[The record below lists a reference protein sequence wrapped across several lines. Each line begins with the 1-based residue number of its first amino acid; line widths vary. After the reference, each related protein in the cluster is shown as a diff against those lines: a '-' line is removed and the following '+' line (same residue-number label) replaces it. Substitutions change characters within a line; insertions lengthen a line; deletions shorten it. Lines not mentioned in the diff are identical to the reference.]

1 VRSSLQ
7 MLRRPSS
14 ALAGCALA
22 VAIATFALTGAAQ
35 PEAQPT
41 PPPLPPSGD
50 AGTPPPLP
58 PSGLTST
65 PPWTGQP
72 PIPSPTVPLA
82 PATRTTKP
90 NVVLPDY
97 PNFGTADPGVPKA
110 RANPTMMYFGIAM
123 TTGGLLLTIAGSI
136 ITASSIDAVDIYCD
150 GPAVCLH
157 RDDTVKKGIGTTML
171 VGGAAIGAIGFPLWL
186 FGGRMVPVKPKV
198 GSVTP
203 DVRVG
208 AGSARVSFAF

>member
-14 ALAGCALA
+14 ALAGCAVA

-35 PEAQPT
+35 PEAQPP
-41 PPPLPPSGD
+41 PPPLPPSGE
-50 AGTPPPLP
+50 AGTP
-58 PSGLTST
+58 

-72 PIPSPTVPLA
+72 PVPSPPTLP
-82 PATRTTKP
+82 PAAATQTAKP
-90 NVVLPDY
+90 AVVLPDY

-186 FGGRMVPVKPKV
+186 FGGRMVPVKRKA
-198 GSVTP
+198 SWMTP